1 VILLAVMIASL
12 LELRIRNAL
21 KRDKTTISAGSR
33 KKIQRPTARLLLN
46 MLNRILV
53 VYLNYDDR
61 TERHFPHDINPEVLR
76 VLELAGYDRR
86 IYAENPITSGAN
98 KKSPP

>member
-1 VILLAVMIASL
+1 
-12 LELRIRNAL
+12 
-21 KRDKTTISAGSR
+21 
-33 KKIQRPTARLLLN
+33 
-46 MLNRILV
+46 MLNSILV

-86 IYAENPITSGAN
+86 IYTENPY
-98 KKSPP
+98 KKLH